1 MIKFKITL
9 MVESRPIMSETPHTI
24 KTSIHW
30 KNIPKFLF
38 HPRQE
43 FENHVDQKKGTWL
56 APLLLLSITYLLIVL
71 VGGYFRARA
80 AAMGE
85 ISLPSDWQWWS
96 SDMQE
101 NYMQAVQATQGP
113 VFLYIIPAVTGLAG
127 LWLGWGIL
135 SGLLHLGSTL
145 LGGRGTITSALNI
158 TAWSSLP
165 FAVRD
170 LLRILFIIIAKHPV
184 SNAGLSGFVTGTEG
198 GALYLANLLKNLD
211 IFLIWQVLLLILGFR
226 IIDLLPR
233 GKALAGVVIVVF
245 IVLAAKAGLGALG
258 SGLGGMF
265 ISQPIF

>member
-1 MIKFKITL
+1 MIKFALAITG
-9 MVESRPIMSETPHTI
+9 ESRPIMNENILPI
-24 KTSIHW
+24 KTRSHL
-30 KNIPKFLF
+30 KNVPKFLI

-43 FENHVDQKKGTWL
+43 FPNHVDQKRASWFP
-56 APLLLLSITYLLIVL
+56 PLLLLSITFLLTIL
-71 VGGYFRARA
+71 VGGFFRARA

-96 SDMQE
+96 SDMQD

-113 VFLYIIPAVTGLAG
+113 AFIYIIPSVTGLAG
-127 LWLGWGIL
+127 LWLGWVIL

-158 TAWSSLP
+158 TAWASLP

-170 LLRILFIIIAKHPV
+170 LIRMLFTLIAKHPV
-184 SNAGLSGFVTGTEG
+184 SNAGLSGFISGTEG
-198 GALYLANLLKNLD
+198 GALYLANLLKNFD
-211 IFLIWQVLLLILGFR
+211 IFLIWQLFLLILGFQ

-233 GKALAGVVIVVF
+233 GKAITGVVIVVF
-245 IVLAAKAGLGALG
+245 VVLAAKAGLGAVG
-258 SGLGGMF
+258 SGLGGMI